1 MPQST
6 EHGNAGFTIIE
17 VLVALAL
24 VAVSVVAIQSVMAT
38 SEKGVRKLEQHVA
51 LEQMARSVMSANL
64 PQRRELTEGQ
74 TSGEASDYRWSIDI
88 RPLGGEWA
96 LPSDDTQTAWQPE
109 LVRIVVKSSTGATS
123 DIRTIRLIPRT
134 VAR

>member
-38 SEKGVRKLEQHVA
+38 SANGVRKLERHVA
-51 LEQMARSVMSANL
+51 LEQMARSVMSATV
-64 PQRRELTEGQ
+64 PQRRALVEGQ
-74 TSGEASDYRWSIDI
+74 TSGRTSDYEWGMEV
-88 RPLGGEWA
+88 RPLGGEWG
-96 LPSDDTQTAWQPE
+96 LPSDDSHTAWQPE
-109 LVRIVVKSSTGATS
+109 LVRIVVRSSTGATS